1 MPDTSEQVNDWKMLT
16 LVGLAD
22 RLVARTSTGKSK
34 QANEERK
41 NRWRASKKIL
51 RYILRKLSAQGSQ
64 AAAIKGLRDLEDA
77 RDKALQLFKQQ
88 MPDLGAFKKIGGDR
102 RTACAFEPAEPEIIL
117 KAFCFVALRVRS
129 TVIDAKI
136 EDIVWHSFKHVV
148 APQLAAQLFLLEE
161 SSQKADWPKDYS
173 AKGSADGKDD
183 WAKPSDLLRAI
194 FDGTFDR
201 KKLQPKGPTLSLAE
215 FKAKCAGATDG
226 HGRERAKAALL
237 LRILLQFCSD
247 TEEDWQRARNMAGVI
262 LRHISN
268 YDQQA
273 DLAAGKIERTDLS
286 ANSLAEFADLTSSAV
301 SAELSQR
308 SNQLDRTLNLPLTR
322 RRILSYTPFIT
333 DPSSAELDSDF
344 DGAVKM
350 LRNQIR
356 LKEGDDWAR
365 ACMGYAYYMSRRC
378 LVRLKN
384 ADLQEDEKMVGEA
397 AGLTY
402 DLMERAFETGA
413 PATQQIALRYLAGF
427 CTNPRFRC
435 TALAQ
440 KNAKSWVARYDKSS
454 PKGMTKLFKARMAFI
469 ANDNSAAIR
478 LYQET
483 FLRALPPE
491 FDDGP
496 RRASSA
502 LEDHEALAY
511 LLPECYAL
519 AGLILNEKDSANTPE
534 SGLQRQIQRAGTAHF
549 GVECD
554 WPKEAQRILAGF
566 AFRKSL
572 LG

>member
-1 MPDTSEQVNDWKMLT
+1 
-16 LVGLAD
+16 
-22 RLVARTSTGKSK
+22 
-34 QANEERK
+34 
-41 NRWRASKKIL
+41 
-51 RYILRKLSAQGSQ
+51 
-64 AAAIKGLRDLEDA
+64 
-77 RDKALQLFKQQ
+77 
-88 MPDLGAFKKIGGDR
+88 
-102 RTACAFEPAEPEIIL
+102 
-117 KAFCFVALRVRS
+117 
-129 TVIDAKI
+129 
-136 EDIVWHSFKHVV
+136 
-148 APQLAAQLFLLEE
+148 
-161 SSQKADWPKDYS
+161 
-173 AKGSADGKDD
+173 
-183 WAKPSDLLRAI
+183 
-194 FDGTFDR
+194 
-201 KKLQPKGPTLSLAE
+201 
-215 FKAKCAGATDG
+215 
-226 HGRERAKAALL
+226 
-237 LRILLQFCSD
+237 
-247 TEEDWQRARNMAGVI
+247 
-262 LRHISN
+262 
-268 YDQQA
+268 
-273 DLAAGKIERTDLS
+273 
-286 ANSLAEFADLTSSAV
+286 
-301 SAELSQR
+301 
-308 SNQLDRTLNLPLTR
+308 
-322 RRILSYTPFIT
+322 
-333 DPSSAELDSDF
+333 
-344 DGAVKM
+344 
-350 LRNQIR
+350 
-356 LKEGDDWAR
+356 
-365 ACMGYAYYMSRRC
+365 
-378 LVRLKN
+378 
-384 ADLQEDEKMVGEA
+384 MVGEA

-534 SGLQRQIQRAGTAHF
+534 SGLQRQIRRAGTAHF

-566 AFRKSL
+566 AYRKSL